1 MTQDFIWAEKLGD
14 DQENFK
20 MRSSTEKSD
29 VITFFWRKWI
39 WMIRSIHAV
48 ERLLCLTKALKVLL
62 FIIIRVMRIKE
73 ELFFFPILNMNK
85 LFHELLLSLPKAFTL
100 TISLQEVQR
109 DNEGGFKAQ
118 TTLLVFCF
126 VFFLY
131 LIITLRLSNSLC

>member
-1 MTQDFIWAEKLGD
+1 MTQDFIWTEKLGD

-73 ELFFFPILNMNK
+73 ELIFFPILNMNK

-118 TTLLVFCF
+118 TTLFGF
-126 VFFLY
+126 FFFLFNY
-131 LIITLRLSNSLC
+131 CFEVV